1 MAFQDQTLTCRDC
14 GTQFVWTASEQEFY
28 QQKGFQN
35 APVRC
40 PSCRQAKKARMDGGS
55 RGGGP
60 RQMYEITCSNCGKKD
75 MVPFQPRGDRPVLC
89 GDCFRKQRDEG
100 GSGSSDRGNQ
110 NDRVDHGDNSKAEES
125 APAEVVAEAEAKPA
139 EEEQPKSE

>member
-14 GTQFVWTASEQEFY
+14 GNPFVWTASEQEFY

-40 PSCRQAKKARMDGGS
+40 PADRAAKKARMEG
-55 RGGGP
+55 RQAGP
-60 RQMYEITCSNCGKKD
+60 RQMYEITCSNCGRKD

-89 GDCFRKQRDEG
+89 GDCFRRQREQG
-100 GSGSSDRGNQ
+100 GNLQGTPKD
-110 NDRVDHGDNSKAEES
+110 S
-125 APAEVVAEAEAKPA
+125 APSEEASAEPQAPQE
-139 EEEQPKSE
+139 